1 MSAPAEQRAQAAR
14 LLHQVVVRRR
24 TTDQVLADRSAEPL
38 IQELLLGSLRHF
50 FSLERQVGA
59 ALRHPVKPK
68 DQDLWCLM
76 IVGAYQLRH
85 TRIPDHAA
93 IFETVSACGP
103 LRKPW
108 ARGLVNA
115 VLRAVAAQPAP
126 TGELDHPPWLDA
138 ALRREYPDAETLMA
152 ANNLRAPMSLR
163 INRCRVDVEDYE
175 RMLASAGLT
184 SRPACA
190 WHDDGGSDPAEVRPG
205 PETRVLEHPV
215 PVKDLPGHGQGLV
228 SVQDA
233 GAQFA
238 APLLMQNAASVP
250 DVRVLDACAAPG
262 GKLFHLLER
271 CPRARVTGLELR
283 AERLARLG
291 QERQRLGHEAVTL
304 VLGDAERLEWWN
316 GESFTH
322 VLVDAPCSGTG
333 TLRRH
338 PDIKVLRRADDVR
351 AFAELQS
358 RLLANLWQVLEPGGT
373 LLYCT
378 CSILAAENDDVIA
391 GFLRSR
397 HDAVLHTIRLAS
409 GRATRHGWQL
419 LPTQHETDGF
429 YYARMS
435 KAR

>member
-1 MSAPAEQRAQAAR
+1 MSAPAEQRATAAR
-14 LLHQVVVRRR
+14 LLHQVAERHR
-24 TTDQVLADRSAEPL
+24 TTDQALADRSVEPL
-38 IQELLLGSLRHF
+38 IHELLLGSLRHF
-50 FSLERQVGA
+50 FSLEREVGA

-68 DQDLWCLM
+68 DRDLWCLM

-93 IFETVSACGP
+93 IFETVSACKP

-115 VLRAVAAQPAP
+115 VLRAVAARPAP
-126 TGELDHPPWLDA
+126 AGELDHPPWLETT
-138 ALRREYPDAETLMA
+138 LRREYPDAETLMA
-152 ANNLRAPMSLR
+152 ANNLRAPMCLR
-163 INRCRVDVEDYE
+163 INRCRVEVDDYQ
-175 RMLASAGLT
+175 RMLTSAGLAG
-184 SRPACA
+184 RPACA
-190 WHDDGGSDPAEVRPG
+190 SREGMDPEVVRPG

-215 PVKDLPGHGQGLV
+215 PVKDLPGHEQGLV

-238 APLLMQNAASVP
+238 APLLLHDAASVP
-250 DVRVLDACAAPG
+250 EITVLDACAAPG
-262 GKLFHLLER
+262 GKLFHLREY
-271 CPRARVTGLELR
+271 CPEARVTGLELR

-291 QERQRLGHEAVTL
+291 QERRRLGHDAVSL
-304 VLGDAERLEWWN
+304 LAGDAERLDWWN
-316 GESFTH
+316 GEPFTH

-338 PDIKVLRRADDVR
+338 PDIKLLRRAEDVG
-351 AFAELQS
+351 AFADLQG

-397 HDAVLHTIRLAS
+397 HDAVLHTIRLSS

-419 LPTQHETDGF
+419 LPTDHDTDGF